1 MRQDRRSTPRFPRGR
16 RQRRRLWNLIKSI
29 LDGVWHARAPQGGR
43 RIEQASPIDRRS
55 TKSRS
60 SRFWKRS
67 NEMAQGMQNTL
78 RNMCKTYGK
87 YAGNGTK
94 MNENRCPEAS
104 KEQVGGR
111 TQCAKQRL
119 KYLQNVPKII
129 ENRGLEGSKIKE
141 NRDLEG
147 SSGSFWHVWRDVV
160 RILSKV
166 GYQKCEVTAN
176 MAPSWAPD
184 AP

>member
-1 MRQDRRSTPRFPRGR
+1 M
-16 RQRRRLWNLIKSI
+16 
-29 LDGVWHARAPQGGR
+29 HARTPQGGQ

-78 RNMCKTYGK
+78 RNMCKTCGK

-129 ENRGLEGSKIKE
+129 ENRGLEASKIKE

-147 SSGSFWHVWRDVV
+147 SSGSSWHVWRDSV
-160 RILSKV
+160 RIFDEV
-166 GYQKCEVTAN
+166 GLQMCEVGAK

-184 AP
+184 GR

>member
-1 MRQDRRSTPRFPRGR
+1 MRGTSVLDAIQDRFY
-16 RQRRRLWNLIKSI
+16 Q
-29 LDGVWHARAPQGGR
+29 
-43 RIEQASPIDRRS
+43 IEKASPNDRRS

-78 RNMCKTYGK
+78 RNMYKTYGK

-94 MNENRCPEAS
+94 MNENHCPEAS

-129 ENRGLEGSKIKE
+129 ENCGLEG
-141 NRDLEG
+141 L
-147 SSGSFWHVWRDVV
+147 
-160 RILSKV
+160 RI
-166 GYQKCEVTAN
+166 EVFGFFLACLARFGQN
-176 MAPSWAPD
+176 FRRSWAPD
-184 AP
+184 VRSWGQDGSKLGPRWSIMALRWAS

>member
-1 MRQDRRSTPRFPRGR
+1 
-16 RQRRRLWNLIKSI
+16 
-29 LDGVWHARAPQGGR
+29 
-43 RIEQASPIDRRS
+43 
-55 TKSRS
+55 
-60 SRFWKRS
+60 
-67 NEMAQGMQNTL
+67 MAQGMQNTL
-78 RNMCKTYGK
+78 LNMYKTYRK

-129 ENRGLEGSKIKE
+129 ENRVLEGSKIKE
-141 NRDLEG
+141 NCDLEG
-147 SSGSFWHVWRDVV
+147 SSDSSWHVWRDSV

-166 GYQKCEVTAN
+166 GYQMCEVGAK
-176 MAPSWAPD
+176 MAPSWVPD
-184 AP
+184 GR

>member
-1 MRQDRRSTPRFPRGR
+1 
-16 RQRRRLWNLIKSI
+16 
-29 LDGVWHARAPQGGR
+29 
-43 RIEQASPIDRRS
+43 
-55 TKSRS
+55 
-60 SRFWKRS
+60 
-67 NEMAQGMQNTL
+67 
-78 RNMCKTYGK
+78 
-87 YAGNGTK
+87 

-147 SSGSFWHVWRDVV
+147 SSGSSCMFGAIRSEFSTKLGTRCAKLGPRWHQVGPQMLHNGVKMGV
-160 RILSKV
+160 LS
-166 GYQKCEVTAN
+166 
-176 MAPSWAPD
+176 
-184 AP
+184 

>member
-1 MRQDRRSTPRFPRGR
+1 MP
-16 RQRRRLWNLIKSI
+16 
-29 LDGVWHARAPQGGR
+29 
-43 RIEQASPIDRRS
+43 
-55 TKSRS
+55 
-60 SRFWKRS
+60 
-67 NEMAQGMQNTL
+67 QGMQSTL
-78 RNMCKTYGK
+78 RNMYKTYGK

-129 ENRGLEGSKIKE
+129 ENRGVEGSKIKE

-147 SSGSFWHVWRDVV
+147 SSGSSWHVWRDSV
-160 RILSKV
+160 RIFDEV
-166 GYQKCEVTAN
+166 GHQMCEVGAK
-176 MAPSWAPD
+176 MAPSWPPD
-184 AP
+184 GP

>member
-1 MRQDRRSTPRFPRGR
+1 
-16 RQRRRLWNLIKSI
+16 
-29 LDGVWHARAPQGGR
+29 
-43 RIEQASPIDRRS
+43 
-55 TKSRS
+55 
-60 SRFWKRS
+60 
-67 NEMAQGMQNTL
+67 
-78 RNMCKTYGK
+78 
-87 YAGNGTK
+87 
-94 MNENRCPEAS
+94 MNENCCSEGL

-119 KYLQNVPKII
+119 KYFQNVFKII

-147 SSGSFWHVWRDVV
+147 SSGSSWHVWRDSV

-166 GYQKCEVTAN
+166 GYQMCEVRAK

>member
-1 MRQDRRSTPRFPRGR
+1 MHTHDHILKIVVVRTPCSK
-16 RQRRRLWNLIKSI
+16 QLLKHISEI
-29 LDGVWHARAPQGGR
+29 
-43 RIEQASPIDRRS
+43 
-55 TKSRS
+55 
-60 SRFWKRS
+60 
-67 NEMAQGMQNTL
+67 AQGTQDAL
-78 RNMCKTYGK
+78 RNMYKTCWK

-147 SSGSFWHVWRDVV
+147 SSGSSWHVWRDSV
-160 RILSKV
+160 RIFDEV
-166 GYQKCEVTAN
+166 GHQMCEVGAK

-184 AP
+184 GR

>member
-1 MRQDRRSTPRFPRGR
+1 M
-16 RQRRRLWNLIKSI
+16 
-29 LDGVWHARAPQGGR
+29 AR

-147 SSGSFWHVWRDVV
+147 SSGSSWHVWRDSV
-160 RILSKV
+160 RIFDEV
-166 GYQKCEVTAN
+166 GLQMCEVGAK

-184 AP
+184 GP

>member
-1 MRQDRRSTPRFPRGR
+1 
-16 RQRRRLWNLIKSI
+16 
-29 LDGVWHARAPQGGR
+29 
-43 RIEQASPIDRRS
+43 
-55 TKSRS
+55 
-60 SRFWKRS
+60 
-67 NEMAQGMQNTL
+67 MAKGMQNTL
-78 RNMCKTYGK
+78 RNMYKTYGK

-119 KYLQNVPKII
+119 KYLQNVSKIM

-147 SSGSFWHVWRDVV
+147 SSGSFLHDHRDVD
-160 RILSKV
+160 RILSEV
-166 GYQKCEVTAN
+166 GFQMCEVGAKTLHN
-176 MAPSWAPD
+176 GVKMGVLS
-184 AP
+184 